1 MRKANIMKVVHQG
14 YVNHFSES
22 AIIDVGNLSKMLVRR
37 DRDDRQQVLAHL
49 NSKERDI
56 RYL

>member
-37 DRDDRQQVLAHL
+37 DRDDRQVLAHL